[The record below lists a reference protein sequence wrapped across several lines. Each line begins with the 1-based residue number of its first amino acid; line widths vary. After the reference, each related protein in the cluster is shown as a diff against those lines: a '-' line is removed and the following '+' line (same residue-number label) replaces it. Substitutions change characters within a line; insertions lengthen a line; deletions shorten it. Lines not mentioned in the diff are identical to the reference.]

1 MRQFYGS
8 AETSDSALILENTL
22 DQGVGRDRCSD
33 KLLRKALR
41 MSQFYGSA
49 IQRDRQLVEN
59 RLVAFVFG
67 RWLRS
72 MRHSRWLAPWKDSS
86 DKSAIYHCLSRVVDR
101 CFVLG
106 DVEREQFRKFMR
118 MQEKISLAV
127 ECLLTA

>member
-1 MRQFYGS
+1 
-8 AETSDSALILENTL
+8 
-22 DQGVGRDRCSD
+22 
-33 KLLRKALR
+33 

-67 RWLRS
+67 RWLRG
-72 MRHSRWLAPWKDSS
+72 MRHSCWLAPWKHSS

-101 CFVLG
+101 RFVLG